1 MLQVWNA
8 IRHVYNKG
16 TLSLVSRT
24 NDVHTSAAQ
33 GCPIPINDLHRVSPD
48 RYTQKERDE
57 RCKLAALYRLV
68 HQEGWTQYIYNHIT
82 AQVGEGHHFL
92 LNPFGL
98 LYEEV
103 TASNLLKV
111 NLEGEVIDPGTTL
124 LGVNL
129 AGYLLHSAI
138 HAARPDVRC
147 VVHIHSPYAAA
158 VSTMKCGLLPMSQEA
173 LLLGEISYHPYSGI
187 LVDQTER
194 EAIAKNL
201 GPKNKVMMLQNHGMV
216 ACGESIEEAWVN
228 TYGTIHACEIQ
239 VQAMGAGVDNLLVL
253 DGKSLWERTAA
264 IAASEDVAHQAR
276 TQVKW
281 ASGQLEFEAMMR
293 KLDRQ
298 GHQTGYPYQ
307 LPEVYATASEQQST

>member
-1 MLQVWNA
+1 MLQVWTA
-8 IRHVYNKG
+8 MRHVYKG

-24 NDVHTSAAQ
+24 NGVHTSAVH

-48 RYTQKERDE
+48 RYTDSERDQ

-82 AQVGEGHHFL
+82 AQVGENHHFL

-111 NLEGEVIDPGTTL
+111 NLGGEVIDPGTTL

-138 HAARPDVRC
+138 HAARPDVKC

-194 EAIAKNL
+194 KAITKNL
-201 GPKNKVMMLQNHGMV
+201 GTKNKNNGGEGSSDVHGKLLPPNQV
-216 ACGESIEEAWVN
+216 GGTSCGTTAEDTPTRPGFTTSSGPVPRYPCWEE
-228 TYGTIHACEIQ
+228 
-239 VQAMGAGVDNLLVL
+239 
-253 DGKSLWERTAA
+253 
-264 IAASEDVAHQAR
+264 
-276 TQVKW
+276 
-281 ASGQLEFEAMMR
+281 
-293 KLDRQ
+293 
-298 GHQTGYPYQ
+298 
-307 LPEVYATASEQQST
+307 LPSRNFHHSWP

>member
-8 IRHVYNKG
+8 IQQVYKG
-16 TLSLVSRT
+16 TLSVVSRT
-24 NDVHTSAAQ
+24 NGIHTTAAHS
-33 GCPIPINDLHRVSPD
+33 CPIPINDLHRVSPG
-48 RYTQKERDE
+48 RYTEKERE
-57 RCKLAALYRLV
+57 KRCKLAALYRLV

-82 AQVGEGHHFL
+82 AQVGEENHFL

-103 TASNLLKV
+103 TASNLVKV
-111 NLEGEVIDPGTTL
+111 NLEGEVIDPGTTQ

-138 HAARPDVRC
+138 HAARPDVKC

-158 VSTMKCGLLPMSQEA
+158 
-173 LLLGEISYHPYSGI
+173 
-187 LVDQTER
+187 
-194 EAIAKNL
+194 
-201 GPKNKVMMLQNHGMV
+201 VMMLQNHGMV
-216 ACGESIEEAWVN
+216 ACGETIEEAWVY

-239 VQAMGAGVDNLLVL
+239 VQAMGAGMDNLLVQ
-253 DGKSLWERTAA
+253 DGKHLWERTAA
-264 IAASEDVAHQAR
+264 LSSSEAVSHQSR
-276 TQVKW
+276 TQLKW
-281 ASGQLEFEAMMR
+281 APGRLEFEAMMR

-307 LPEVYATASEQQST
+307 LPDVYATAN